1 MLKFTNVFA
10 CVHVNLRYFVT
21 RVSLWCRCLCRS
33 DRPRR
38 AAVINYIADGVM
50 SDTDE
55 ALLNGV
61 PVIKKS

>member
-1 MLKFTNVFA
+1 MSIWHISHKSA
-10 CVHVNLRYFVT
+10 CCYGDGDYVGHA
-21 RVSLWCRCLCRS
+21 

-61 PVIKKS
+61 PVIKKVS